1 MTIITRREKQE
12 QIEEEVKE
20 GNIEEVDTYSY
31 LGIMLNKEGNL
42 KEHIKETAKKAST
55 TIREIN
61 MISSKQNVGQ
71 EEISVKIK
79 LFETCLIPAI
89 LYEFEA
95 WGKISKIEMQV
106 IEKMQNHPLK
116 KILPLPVTTPEPDC

>member
-42 KEHIKETAKKAST
+42 KEHIKETEKK
-55 TIREIN
+55 
-61 MISSKQNVGQ
+61 SKYNNKRDKYN
-71 EEISVKIK
+71 IIK
-79 LFETCLIPAI
+79 AECRARRDQ
-89 LYEFEA
+89 
-95 WGKISKIEMQV
+95 GKNQT
-106 IEKMQNHPLK
+106 L
-116 KILPLPVTTPEPDC
+116 